1 MLKRTVFLI
10 LLLLVNLSLIAQQT
24 VSGVVRDEGGQP
36 MSGVTVYVQGTTVG
50 TLTSVDGKYSL
61 NIPEG
66 GKVLQFSFV
75 GYKNLEEP
83 INGRSV
89 IDVTL
94 EQGLTGLDEVVV
106 VGYGTLRKKL
116 LTGATVQVKGDD
128 IQKMSTISP
137 MTALQGQ
144 TPGLSIIKTTGE
156 PGAGFKVNIRG
167 MGTIGNSQPLYV
179 IDGVPGGN
187 IDNLSPAD
195 IESIDVLKDAA
206 SSAIYG
212 SRGANGVILVT
223 TKRGTRPAIGAQAN
237 ISYDASF
244 GWQNLYKKL
253 PMMNAME
260 YANIVNESRVNS
272 GQPLFNFEALVP
284 DWDKIV
290 SGEWNGTDW
299 LDELT
304 VKNAP
309 VSNNAIN
316 ITGGSQLATYSMGIS
331 HSKQYGIIGNPVES
345 MYERISFRLN
355 TDFTIIKD
363 KTNTW
368 DILKAGETLRYTNS
382 NSNGIGTGNQYWND
396 VFSAI
401 VTSPFL
407 PMYATDETD
416 KSYPYHYAIP
426 WNTQEGN
433 PIASMIYNRGMNEN
447 KGHNLAGSIYFELQ
461 PVRNIVLRSS
471 FGYNMSAGAYRSYQP
486 VYELSSTAFRG
497 AGQDRTSQSMW
508 VGYQWTWENTLS
520 YNFKLGSNHA
530 FTTLIGTSA
539 ERSGLGDN
547 LSAGN
552 IKSLFSDF
560 EHAYLDNSPVIDISN
575 TSIGGSPWGIGGI
588 ISYFGR
594 ASYNFREKY
603 LATAILRADASSN
616 FAKGKRWGY
625 FPSVSAGWV
634 LSEEDFFSNLKHSI
648 NFLKLRGSWGQ
659 NGNASISAFQYLAT
673 ISFSN
678 VNYFFGPDKSV
689 VSTGGY
695 PNILPN
701 PDVTWETSDQI
712 NLGFDARFIG
722 SKLSA
727 TFDWYRRTTFDWLI
741 NPSMLASFGTNAPYI
756 NGGDV
761 LNTGVELAL
770 TWTDNAG
777 SFNYSIGVNGAYNK
791 NEVTRIANN
800 EGIFHGQA
808 NALGQGTEELARAQ
822 VGFPIGYFWGY
833 KTLGVF
839 QTEAEVAAYR
849 NTDGI
854 LIQPTAVAGDLIFQ
868 DTNDDGVI
876 DYNDKVMIGDPN
888 PDVILGINLSVSYK
902 GFDFSLLSNGSF
914 GQQIARSWRRW
925 ADSPINNFTTDIFGR
940 WHGEGS
946 SNKYPRLTFGSHPN
960 WQYVSD
966 IFIEDAD
973 YLRLSNVTLG
983 YDLKTLVKAIPLAQA
998 RFFVTIQNLYTFTKY
1013 SGMDPEIGS
1022 SGGTDSWAKGIDI
1035 GYYPS
1040 PRTFMIGASL
1050 KF

>member
-1 MLKRTVFLI
+1 MLKRSVLFV
-10 LLLLVNLSLIAQQT
+10 LLLLANLSLIAQQT
-24 VSGVVRDEGGQP
+24 VTGVVRDPGGQP
-36 MSGVTVYVQGTTVG
+36 MSGVTVVVQGTTAG
-50 TLTSVDGKYSL
+50 TLTGIDGKYSL
-61 NIPEG
+61 PVPAG
-66 GKVLQFSFV
+66 RTTLLFSFIGFTNQEV
-75 GYKNLEEP
+75 L
-83 INGRSV
+83 ISGRSV
-89 IDVTL
+89 VDVVL
-94 EQGLTGLDEVVV
+94 SEAVSSLDEVVV
-106 VGYGTLRKKL
+106 VGYGTMRKKL

-128 IQKMSTISP
+128 IQKLNTISP

-144 TPGLSIIKTTGE
+144 TPGLSIIKFTGE
-156 PGAGFKVNIRG
+156 PGAGFRVNIRG

-187 IDNLSPAD
+187 IDNLAPAD
-195 IESIDVLKDAA
+195 IETIDVLKDAA

-223 TKRGTRPAIGAQAN
+223 TKRGAIPAVGSKAN
-237 ISYDASF
+237 ISYDASY
-244 GWQNLYKKL
+244 GWQNMYKKL
-253 PMMNAME
+253 PMMNALE
-260 YANIVNESRVNS
+260 YSNIVNESRINS
-272 GQPLFNFEALVP
+272 GQPLFDFGALVP
-284 DWDKIV
+284 DWDKILT
-290 SGEWNGTDW
+290 GEWKGTDW
-299 LDELT
+299 LGELT

-309 VSNNAIN
+309 IMNNAIN
-316 ITGGSQLATYSMGIS
+316 ITGGSSLATYSMGIS
-331 HSKQYGIIGNPVES
+331 QSKQDGIIGNPVES
-345 MYERISFRLN
+345 KYERISFRIN
-355 TDFTIIKD
+355 SYVTIIKD

-368 DILKAGETLRYTNS
+368 DILTAGETLRYTNT

-407 PMYATDETD
+407 PMFATDPND
-416 KSYPYHYAIP
+416 KSFPYHFAIP

-447 KGHNLAGSIYFELQ
+447 KGHSLAGSFYFELQ
-461 PVRNIVLRSS
+461 PIKNLVFKTS
-471 FGYNMSAGAYRSYQP
+471 FGYSMNAGSYRAYQP
-486 VYELSSTAFRG
+486 VYELSTNAFRG

-508 VGYQWTWENTLS
+508 VGYQWTWENTVS
-520 YNFKLGSNHA
+520 YNFKIGSGHS
-530 FTTLIGTSA
+530 FTTLLGTSA

-547 LSAGN
+547 LSGGN

-560 EHAYLDNSPVIDISN
+560 NHAYLDNSPIIDISN
-575 TSIGGSPWGIGGI
+575 TSVGGSPWGIGGI

-594 ASYNFREKY
+594 ASYSFRDKY
-603 LATAILRADASSN
+603 LLTAILRADASSN

-625 FPSVSAGWV
+625 FPSFSAGWV
-634 LSEEDFFSNLKHSI
+634 VSEEDFFSNLKNSI
-648 NFLKLRGSWGQ
+648 NLLKLRGSWGQ
-659 NGNASISAFQYLAT
+659 NGNASISPFQYLAT

-678 VNYFFGPDKSV
+678 VNYFFGADKAVTSV
-689 VSTGGY
+689 GGY

-701 PDVTWETSDQI
+701 PDVTWETSDQF
-712 NLGFDARFIG
+712 NLGFDARFLA
-722 SKLSA
+722 SKLGLE
-727 TFDWYRRTTFDWLI
+727 FDWYRRTTFDWLI
-741 NPSMLASFGTNAPYI
+741 NPSVLASYGTNAPYV

-770 TWTDNAG
+770 KWRDNVG
-777 SFNYSIGVNGAYNK
+777 SFNYNIGVNAAYNK
-791 NEVTRIANN
+791 NEVKRIANN
-800 EGIFHGQA
+800 EGIFHGQG

-839 QTEAEVAAYR
+839 QSEAEVAAYR
-849 NTDGI
+849 NSAGVKI
-854 LIQPTAVAGDLIFQ
+854 MPTAVAGDLIFD

-876 DYNDKVMIGDPN
+876 NYNDKVMIGDPN
-888 PDVILGINLSVSYK
+888 PDVIVGLNLSLGYK
-902 GFDFSLLSNGSF
+902 GLDFSVMSNGAF

-925 ADSPINNFTTDIFGR
+925 ADSPINNFTTDIFNR

-946 SNKYPRLTFGSHPN
+946 SNKYPRVFFGSHPN

-966 IFIEDAD
+966 IFIENAD

-983 YDLKTLVKAIPLAQA
+983 YDLKSLFRAIPLAQA

-1040 PRTFMIGASL
+1040 PRTFMLGASL